1 MSPRWLLA
9 LVLLIAVAGLIYFC
23 LPHATQAS
31 IDPQLK
37 ARFENDQKPIVMK
50 LIESE
55 SMLERVQLVG
65 QLQKTIADLTET
77 QRRELFN
84 YAREN
89 SPELRDAFIG
99 REQKRVDTFFKL
111 SPEEQVKALDKHID
125 EMESMQ
131 KMFSGL
137 RGGGPGGGPPG
148 GPPGSAPGIGNA
160 DQRRQLGMQRIM
172 NNTTPEFRAQMGEY
186 MQRVDQRR
194 EERGLTPMRPPGP

>member
-9 LVLLIAVAGLIYFC
+9 LVLLIAVAGLIYFFM
-23 LPHATQAS
+23 PHATQAS

-111 SPEEQVKALDKHID
+111 SPDEQVKALDKHID

-131 KMFSGL
+131 QMFSGL

-148 GPPGSAPGIGNA
+148 GSSGPAPGIGNA

>member
-23 LPHATQAS
+23 LPHATEAS

-99 REQKRVDTFFKL
+99 REQKRVDSFFKL
-111 SPEEQVKALDKHID
+111 SPDEQVNALDKHID

-137 RGGGPGGGPPG
+137 RGGAPGGGPPG
-148 GPPGSAPGIGNA
+148 SPSGPAPGIGNA

-186 MQRVDQRR
+186 RQRVDQRR